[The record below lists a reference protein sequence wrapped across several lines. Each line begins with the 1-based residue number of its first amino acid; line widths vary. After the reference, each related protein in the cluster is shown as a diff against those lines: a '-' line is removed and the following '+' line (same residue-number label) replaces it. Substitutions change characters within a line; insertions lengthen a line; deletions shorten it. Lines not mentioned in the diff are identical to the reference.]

1 LALIANLK
9 NQVDTPPNT
18 IKNGTTQVL
27 QKDQDSFCPGA
38 EVQGV
43 SVGGLFFDAR

>member
-1 LALIANLK
+1 MHLNKLALIVNLK
-9 NQVDTPPNT
+9 NQVE
-18 IKNGTTQVL
+18 TQIL

-38 EVQGV
+38 EVQGF